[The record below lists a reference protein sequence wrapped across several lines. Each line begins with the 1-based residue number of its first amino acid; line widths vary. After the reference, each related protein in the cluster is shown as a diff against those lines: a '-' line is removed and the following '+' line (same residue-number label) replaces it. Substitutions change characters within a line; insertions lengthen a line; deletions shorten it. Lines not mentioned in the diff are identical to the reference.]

1 MICNCSC
8 LCASTCF
15 YYPLEN
21 LVNRFQL
28 LDGNCVRLEVLTDEQ
43 KDAQSKQAQHGT
55 SDKEAECKHCR
66 GKSMSTLMNPQISI

>member
-8 LCASTCF
+8 RCAYTCF

-28 LDGNCVRLEVLTDEQ
+28 LDGNCVSLEVLTDEQ

-55 SDKEAECKHCR
+55 SDK
-66 GKSMSTLMNPQISI
+66 GS